1 MTLTSSSAAGNVWST
16 GSTTQSITVS
26 TSGTYSVTVTN
37 GNGCSATS
45 AGTTVTVN
53 PDPATPTITAGGPLT
68 FCAGGSVT
76 LTSSS
81 ATGNVWSTGA
91 TTQSIT
97 ANASGNYSVTVTDG
111 NGCSATSAGTTVTVN
126 PNPATPTI
134 SADGPLAFC
143 TGGSVTLTS
152 SSATGNTWSTGS
164 TTPSIVVNTG
174 GSYSVIVTDAN
185 GCSAA
190 SAVQSVVVNT
200 SPVVV
205 LEYAATSFCADG
217 STILPTIAVPFTPGA
232 YFTAPTALS
241 IDPNTGAITLL
252 NTIVPNTYNIGL
264 VSAGPCASSDWFELT
279 IQNTS
284 NNTTTISACDTYT
297 WARTEPPTPRAA
309 PTRV

>member
-1 MTLTSSSAAGNVWST
+1 
-16 GSTTQSITVS
+16 
-26 TSGTYSVTVTN
+26 
-37 GNGCSATS
+37 
-45 AGTTVTVN
+45 
-53 PDPATPTITAGGPLT
+53 
-68 FCAGGSVT
+68 
-76 LTSSS
+76 
-81 ATGNVWSTGA
+81 
-91 TTQSIT
+91 
-97 ANASGNYSVTVTDG
+97 VTVTDG

-134 SADGPLAFC
+134 GAGGPLTFC
-143 TGGSVTLTS
+143 AGGSVTLTS
-152 SSATGNTWSTGS
+152 SSATGNVWSTGS

-297 WARTEPPTPRAA
+297 WSENGTTYTQSGTYTSVIGCNTETVLNHLHPERHLHETGCSTETLVLTITPSTNNTTTISDTGATPR
-309 PTRV
+309 PWC